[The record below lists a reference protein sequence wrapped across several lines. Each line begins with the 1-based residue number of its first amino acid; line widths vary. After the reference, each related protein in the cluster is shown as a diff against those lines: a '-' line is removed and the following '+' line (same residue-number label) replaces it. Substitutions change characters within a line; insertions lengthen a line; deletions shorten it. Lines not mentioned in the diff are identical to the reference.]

1 MKKKEAK
8 KDIKKGLVKDSM
20 IFLKKKKTS
29 ENIVPNNIKIF
40 LNLNNT
46 VLLSIEKNIKC
57 EKRKPLNK

>member
-8 KDIKKGLVKDSM
+8 KDVKKGLVKDSM

>member
-8 KDIKKGLVKDSM
+8 KDVKKGLVKDSM

-40 LNLNNT
+40 LNLNNKG
-46 VLLSIEKNIKC
+46 LLSIEKNIKC